1 MNLKGFET
9 CQSSEPKPCEGA
21 TPVGHR
27 QPWLA
32 TRNSAE
38 SVGGDHLSQ
47 LRIASLRLRQ
57 ALFKME
63 HQAARR
69 CIAASLAERMMWPQS
84 GWMLACLRLSVVAAQ
99 VTVTFRPHW
108 VHVLPGRATEQAVVL
123 DVLAPEVT
131 GRPPAQ
137 ELALLLDVSLSMAEG
152 GKLDLAK
159 AVAER
164 IIRSLRPEDRIHLI
178 SCQSF
183 ARLEFQHGSLEM
195 KGHANLLCIAKT
207 SQG

>member
-1 MNLKGFET
+1 
-9 CQSSEPKPCEGA
+9 
-21 TPVGHR
+21 
-27 QPWLA
+27 
-32 TRNSAE
+32 
-38 SVGGDHLSQ
+38 
-47 LRIASLRLRQ
+47 
-57 ALFKME
+57 
-63 HQAARR
+63 
-69 CIAASLAERMMWPQS
+69 
-84 GWMLACLRLSVVAAQ
+84 LSVVAAQ